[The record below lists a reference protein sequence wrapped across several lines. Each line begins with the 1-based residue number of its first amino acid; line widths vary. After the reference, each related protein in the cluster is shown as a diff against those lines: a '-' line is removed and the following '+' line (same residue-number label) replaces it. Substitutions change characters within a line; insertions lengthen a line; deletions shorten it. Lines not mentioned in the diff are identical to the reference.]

1 VSTWSSCS
9 LLHAQHGTV
18 LPLCPPLWIGVLS
31 VVRLPHFNH
40 GHGFWPFLAACRW
53 FHRCGLAHWSCFE
66 HNSALHGNLTHHQP
80 SMHGPLLQG
89 VHCIKCLRSRLPA
102 GGDRIYVTATACTG
116 GTASFDCMEYQWIAK
131 LVCVEL
137 ALIEFQLCSDC
148 DMSWVG
154 QDVSRLH
161 AKKQLQPLMP
171 CHCAAL
177 TTSNSL

>member
-1 VSTWSSCS
+1 MKGPAWCISTGCMPLCVTTRGHLRFLVGCVACLEPQNHAKFGRQGGWVHRGVSTWSSCS

-89 VHCIKCLRSRLPA
+89 VHCTVRYKMFAQSPSCRWRPHIL
-102 GGDRIYVTATACTG
+102 Y
-116 GTASFDCMEYQWIAK
+116 
-131 LVCVEL
+131 
-137 ALIEFQLCSDC
+137 
-148 DMSWVG
+148 G
-154 QDVSRLH
+154 QHSVF
-161 AKKQLQPLMP
+161 
-171 CHCAAL
+171 
-177 TTSNSL
+177 